1 MDSRSTARPTIPLS
15 DQFFAIARNCAEHG
29 APLYAHLLRQAGEEI
44 ASGGALAVLL
54 QPFAEEPFRRMFPLR
69 LMSLVHRWVLA
80 GELPELAAH
89 YPSAGGTLPPEGAWP
104 LFRDACLARRD
115 QLRWQLPQ
123 RHQHNQVARAGALL
137 GGLLWVARMTD
148 RPLWLLEVGSS
159 AGLLLRTDRYRDSW
173 WLPRVFEVAPPLD
186 GWLEVVGRQGCD
198 PDPIDPTT
206 PEGTLTLR
214 SAIWAD
220 LVDHLRMLDEAIEI
234 CRRVPAQVERADG
247 ADWLPDRLAQ
257 RPAQATTV
265 VFHSMTLGQMAQLS
279 RERML
284 AALHRAG
291 AEATAGSPLAWL
303 RLEVGQ
309 GPTSSPGAPLAE
321 LRLALWPGGED
332 RLLATSDTNGMG
344 TRWLA

>member
-1 MDSRSTARPTIPLS
+1 MTSSFTTQSTMPLP
-15 DQFFAIARNCAEHG
+15 DQFFAIARNCAQHG
-29 APLYAHLLRQAGEEI
+29 APLYAHLLRETGEEI
-44 ASGGALAVLL
+44 AAGGPLAALL
-54 QPFAEEPFRRMFPLR
+54 QPFAEEPFPRMFPLR
-69 LMSLVHRWVLA
+69 LMSLVHRWVLS
-80 GELPELAAH
+80 GELPELAAY

-104 LFRDACLARRD
+104 LFREACLAHRD
-115 QLRWQLPQ
+115 RLRWQLPQ

-137 GGLLWVARMTD
+137 GGLLWVARVTE

-159 AGLLLRTDRYRDSW
+159 AGLLLRTDRYRDSR
-173 WLPRVFEVAPPLD
+173 WLPQVFAVAPPLE
-186 GWLEVVGRQGCD
+186 GRLEVVGRRGCD

-206 PEGTLTLR
+206 PEGRLTLR

-220 LVDHLRMLDEAIEI
+220 LVEHLRMLDEAIEV
-234 CRRVPAQVERADG
+234 CRQVPAWVECAD
-247 ADWLPDRLAQ
+247 AAEWLPDRLAE
-257 RPAQATTV
+257 RPSQATTV
-265 VFHSMTLGQMAQLS
+265 VFHSMTLGQMAESS

-291 AEATAGSPLAWL
+291 AATTAGSPLAWL
-303 RLEVGQ
+303 RLEVAQ
-309 GPTSSPGAPLAE
+309 GLTSTEATPLAE